1 MANQVNV
8 RFSAGEKSEN
18 PAATDL
24 KVLAGRARTSPSY
37 RWWVLLDEDAA
48 VLPAGEDG
56 FRAAAWGDDPGRW
69 PLPAATDP
77 LDRWHRAVALGG
89 QGRYS
94 AGCAE
99 LDEAERTLVVEAGLR
114 SLMASTRASWFRQ
127 MGAHVRA
134 ARYDGAAI
142 ALVGLATTR
151 VGPFITH
158 ARCDALTGLAA
169 DALGVG
175 RFSAADA
182 LLTRCEEL
190 VMRQGRQGSL
200 WRQQLRLRWV
210 RAELA
215 MVSGDGAGAVRHA
228 LDARELA
235 TETDS
240 LRHITKTELIVAAA
254 VSSLGDI
261 ERSRHIAHSV
271 LDACSEHGLVPLR
284 WAAAMLTTGLGDA
297 PASPSIIAECAAL
310 LHQRGGVLADG

>member
-1 MANQVNV
+1 M
-8 RFSAGEKSEN
+8 
-18 PAATDL
+18 
-24 KVLAGRARTSPSY
+24 
-37 RWWVLLDEDAA
+37 
-48 VLPAGEDG
+48 PAGDGG

-77 LDRWHRAVALGG
+77 LDKWRRAVALGG

-94 AGCAE
+94 AACAE
-99 LDEAERTLVVEAGLR
+99 LDEAERTVAVTAGLR
-114 SLMASTRASWFRQ
+114 SLMASTRASWSRQ

-142 ALVGLATTR
+142 ALVGLDTTR
-151 VGPFITH
+151 VGPFISQ

-175 RFSAADA
+175 RFFAADA
-182 LLTRCEEL
+182 LLTRCEDLMVRE
-190 VMRQGRQGSL
+190 GNCESL
-200 WRQQLRLRWV
+200 WRQRLRLRWV

-228 LDARELA
+228 FDARELA

-254 VSSLGDI
+254 VGSLGDI

-284 WAAAMLTTGLGDA
+284 WAAAMLTAGLGDA
-297 PASPSIIAECAAL
+297 PASASIIAECVAL
-310 LHQRGGVLADG
+310 LGRRGGELADG